1 MGCFFQLQLQ
11 SQAELMAPSFL
22 YFSWC
27 LCSSEVE
34 MINEPFIFLHFCPKC
49 QGPICQGKFHNTQKG
64 DLRHLLKGPPW
75 ECLAAFTSHSNTSQ
89 WNWAHWTLTR
99 EPSSPSGVSASS
111 PQCSTKWLFLG
122 TPCLNSSC
130 WSEFSWSFWGKWH
143 GSDL

>member
-49 QGPICQGKFHNTQKG
+49 QGPICQGEFHNTQKRRLETSPEG
-64 DLRHLLKGPPW
+64 TTMGVFSWFHLPQQHFPVELGTLDFDQRAKQPQWCFCILTSVLNKVALSWNSLSELQLLK
-75 ECLAAFTSHSNTSQ
+75 
-89 WNWAHWTLTR
+89 
-99 EPSSPSGVSASS
+99 
-111 PQCSTKWLFLG
+111 
-122 TPCLNSSC
+122 
-130 WSEFSWSFWGKWH
+130 
-143 GSDL
+143 